1 MARRTINR
9 SHPMTTPTDTV
20 QSAYAAFGRGDI
32 PALLALCS
40 PDVRWQF
47 VADRGAPYNATLAG
61 RFQVGEWFAAVA
73 ASDDIHAFEPR
84 RMLAGADHVT
94 VIGHE
99 RTTLRATGRT
109 FECPWVHVFT
119 VQDGVIT
126 DFWGL
131 IDTQATG
138 GARAA

>member
-1 MARRTINR
+1 M
-9 SHPMTTPTDTV
+9 PTPIDIV
-20 QSAYAAFGRGDI
+20 QAAYAAFGRGDI

-47 VADRGAPYNATLAG
+47 VADRAAPYTAAVVG
-61 RFQVGEWFAAVA
+61 HGQVGEWFAAVG
-73 ASDDIHAFEPR
+73 ASDDIHSFEPR
-84 RMLAGADHVT
+84 RMFEGAEHVT

-99 RTTLRATGRT
+99 RTTLRATGKT

-119 VQDGVIT
+119 VKNGLVT

-138 GARAA
+138 DARKA